1 MCGQWGWEDGR
12 SSDEEAGSESLDLL
26 GKSTAGFGDR
36 GDYGSDK
43 WVVKGLPYHDAVKFG
58 KLKRLGAPKKHQ

>member
-1 MCGQWGWEDGR
+1 M
-12 SSDEEAGSESLDLL
+12 DLL

-36 GDYGSDK
+36 GNYGSDK
-43 WVVKGLPYHDAVKFG
+43 WVVKGLPYHDVVRFG